1 MAERLEH
8 PVAHTPSEDGGE
20 WHYLDRHS
28 VEVAEIAAGF
38 ASRFGASPYAWWI
51 GLLHDIAKCADGFQ
65 RYLWLCVLARREG
78 KRAPK
83 SDTPHAGPGAVYA
96 LKCLARA
103 GLTTQSLVCLPI
115 QGHHSYLH
123 EAGESRSELSEL
135 LESGN
140 LPLEQIEQLR
150 DEILATLPERPPRIS
165 PRDMSPVETEF
176 LVRMLLSTL
185 IDADRLSTEAHF
197 EKSLNQLRVRTI
209 RAGELGPALFDYI
222 ESKRDLSSNLN
233 RIRDEVYQ
241 CCIEAAKRPG
251 GIFRLTVPTGGGKT
265 LSSLAFA
272 LAHLAERD
280 GFVVIALPYTS
291 IIEQT
296 VKAYRKVPGI
306 GKANVLE
313 HHSAVPTAE
322 SERQDVDSIR
332 FQLAVENWDAP
343 IVVTTTV
350 QLLESLFSN
359 RPSKVR
365 KLHRLA
371 GSVIILDEFQ
381 SVPPALLVPTMDV
394 LKLLAT
400 PLSEGGYGAT
410 VVLCTATQPNLD
422 STQLQAVLDGV
433 KIREMVPQ
441 YPEHFRKLKR
451 VSYSWKSAGA
461 DWDDLSD
468 EISQQPSALAI
479 LNTRR
484 DALAL
489 LDAMRGTENLFH
501 LSTLLCGAHRRKVL
515 NDVRERLDAHL
526 PVKLVST
533 QVVECGVDF
542 DFPTVYRA
550 VGPLDRIVQAAGR
563 CNRNFKMDLGRV
575 VIFEPS
581 EGSSPNGFYKDATN
595 KTRFLMT
602 GRNPEELHKPEL
614 YDTYFHK
621 LFNDQSLD
629 GFGIQRLRNQLNFP
643 KVAEEY
649 RLIKEPTSPVV
660 VKYGEEWE
668 QNLDAFRRRPNRKA
682 WRNLQPFMV
691 TLFDHDLNRFK
702 GNLEEVATGLHLWI
716 GPYDKLTGIGM
727 GSGAWDPSDLFVG

>member
-1 MAERLEH
+1 MAEKPDRL
-8 PVAHTPSEDGGE
+8 VAHTPPEGGTD
-20 WHYLDRHS
+20 WHYLDDHLR
-28 VEVAEIAAGF
+28 EVACLAAAF
-38 ASRFGASPYAWWI
+38 AEPFGGGDLAWWI
-51 GLLHDIAKCADGFQ
+51 GILHDIAKCNEPFQ
-65 RYLWLCVLARREG
+65 RYLEQCHQAALQDRHP
-78 KRAPK
+78 PK
-83 SDTPHAGPGAVYA
+83 SRTPHAGPGAA
-96 LKCLARA
+96 FAFEQLSRA
-103 GLTTQSLVCLPI
+103 GLTLQSLVSLPI
-115 QGHHSYLH
+115 QAHHSHLL
-123 EAGESRSELSEL
+123 EPGESRSALSKL
-135 LESGN
+135 LETSN
-140 LPLEQIEQLR
+140 LPFEQMGNLR
-150 DEILATLPERPPRIS
+150 DEIIATLPVRPSQIT
-165 PRDMSPVETEF
+165 PRDRSTLETEF
-176 LVRMLLSTL
+176 LIRHLMSTL

-197 EKSLNQLRVRTI
+197 DKGLNQLRSRAV
-209 RAGELGPALFDYI
+209 RAGELGPALFAHI
-222 ESKRDLSSNLN
+222 EGKRDLTSELNL
-233 RIRDEVYQ
+233 IRHEVYE
-241 CCIEAAKRPG
+241 CCREAAKQPS

-272 LAHLAERD
+272 LAHLRERN
-280 GFVVIALPYTS
+280 GIVVVALPYTS

-296 VKAYRKVPGI
+296 TEEYRRVQGI
-306 GKANVLE
+306 GRANVLE
-313 HHSAVPTAE
+313 HHSAVRE
-322 SERQDVDSIR
+322 QQSEQQDADSLR
-332 FQLAVENWDAP
+332 LRLATENWDVP

-400 PLSEGGYGAT
+400 AVSDGGYGAT
-410 VVLCTATQPNLD
+410 IVLCTATQPNLE
-422 STQLQAVLDGV
+422 SKELQVVLGTTPV
-433 KIREMVPQ
+433 YEIVPQ
-441 YPEHFRKLKR
+441 YADHFRKLKR
-451 VSYSWKSAGA
+451 VTYVWKRERV
-461 DWDDLSD
+461 DWDELAE
-468 EISQQPSALAI
+468 EIASERSALVV

-489 LDAMRGTENLFH
+489 LDAMKGTEHLLH
-501 LSTLLCGAHRRKVL
+501 LSTLLCGAHRTHVL
-515 NDVRERLDAHL
+515 NLVRARLNL
-526 PVKLVST
+526 KVPVKLVST
-533 QVVECGVDF
+533 QVVECGVDL
-542 DFPTVYRA
+542 DFPTVFRA

-563 CNRNFKMDLGRV
+563 CNRNFKMDRGRL

-581 EGSSPNGFYKDATN
+581 EGSSPKGLYKDATN

-602 GRNPEELHKPEL
+602 GRDPEELHKPEL

-660 VKYGEEWE
+660 VMYGKEWE

-702 GNLEEVATGLHLWI
+702 SNLEEVATGLHLWI
-716 GPYDKLTGIGM
+716 GPYDKLTGTGM
-727 GSGAWDPSDLFVG
+727 GSGVWDPSDLFVG

>member
-1 MAERLEH
+1 MAEKPDR
-8 PVAHTPSEDGGE
+8 PVAHTPPKGGTE
-20 WHYLDRHS
+20 WHYLEHHLP
-28 VEVAEIAAGF
+28 EVAHGAAGF
-38 ASRFGASPYAWWI
+38 AARFEAAAIAWWI
-51 GLLHDIAKCADGFQ
+51 GLLHDIAKCSDTFQ
-65 RYLWLCVLARREG
+65 LYLWQCHLASLNGESP
-78 KRAPK
+78 PK
-83 SDTPHAGPGAVYA
+83 SKSPHAGPGAAYA
-96 LKCLARA
+96 FGRLTRA

-115 QGHHSYLH
+115 QGHHSHLH
-123 EAGESRSELSEL
+123 EPGESRSALLEL
-135 LESGN
+135 LATGN
-140 LPLEQIEQLR
+140 LPLEEMGQLL
-150 DEILATLPERPPRIS
+150 DKIVAALPDPPPRIT
-165 PRDMSPVETEF
+165 PRDLSLLETEF
-176 LVRMLLSTL
+176 LIRMLMSTL

-197 EKSLNQLRVRTI
+197 DKSLNQLRVRTI
-209 RAGELGPALFDYI
+209 QAGDLGPELFAYI
-222 ESKRDLSSNLN
+222 ESKRNLTNDLNT
-233 RIRDEVYQ
+233 IRHQVYE
-241 CCIEAAKRPG
+241 CCLVAAKEPG
-251 GIFRLTVPTGGGKT
+251 GFFRLTVPTGGGKT

-272 LAHLAERD
+272 LSHLADRE
-280 GFVVIALPYTS
+280 GIVVVALPYTS

-296 VKAYRKVPGI
+296 AKEYRKVPGI
-306 GKANVLE
+306 GNANVLE
-313 HHSAVPTAE
+313 HHSALPVAE
-322 SERQDVDSIR
+322 SEREDADSIR
-332 FQLAVENWDAP
+332 LRLTIENWDAP

-350 QLLESLFSN
+350 QLLESLFSD
-359 RPSKVR
+359 RPSRVR

-381 SVPPALLVPTMDV
+381 SIPPALLVPTMDV

-400 PLSEGGYGAT
+400 PVSKGGYGAT

-422 STQLQAVLDGV
+422 CAELQAVLGGV
-433 KIREMVPQ
+433 EIREIVSQ

-451 VSYSWKSAGA
+451 VSYSWRSANVA
-461 DWDDLSD
+461 WDDLAD

-489 LDAMRGTENLFH
+489 LEAMKGTDNLFH

-515 NDVRERLDAHL
+515 EEVRERLEAHL

-563 CNRNFKMDLGRV
+563 CNRNFKMDRGQV

-581 EGSSPNGFYKDATN
+581 EGSSPKGLYKDATN

-602 GRNPEELHKPEL
+602 GRDPEELHKPEL

-629 GFGIQRLRNQLNFP
+629 GFGIQRLRKQLNFP

-649 RLIKEPTSPVV
+649 RLIKEPTSAVV
-660 VKYGEEWE
+660 VKYGKEWE
-668 QNLDAFRRRPNRKA
+668 QNLDAFRRRPNRNA

-727 GSGAWDPSDLFVG
+727 GSGVWDPSDLFVG